1 MPPAMGRW
9 CEEQMLSLTG
19 NDDTTLTHFLFS
31 LTNDEEIA
39 SYLSMYLGDTP
50 TVRSFAKEFALRKKA
65 ARGLG
70 ESRDW
75 QKAGRGNKGKDADA
89 APEEDSDGF
98 TQSKSKRK
106 SGKKG
111 KSLDPTML
119 SFSVES
125 SRIMQGEVQLP
136 S

>member
-1 MPPAMGRW
+1 
-9 CEEQMLSLTG
+9 
-19 NDDTTLTHFLFS
+19 
-31 LTNDEEIA
+31 
-39 SYLSMYLGDTP
+39 MYLGDTP
-50 TVRSFAKEFALRKKA
+50 TVRSFAREFALRKKA

-75 QKAGRGNKGKDADA
+75 QKAGRGNKGKDSDA

-98 TQSKSKRK
+98 HPEQVQAQVRQEGQVART
-106 SGKKG
+106 
-111 KSLDPTML
+111 PTML
-119 SFSVES
+119 GFSVES

>member
-1 MPPAMGRW
+1 MPP
-9 CEEQMLSLTG
+9 Q
-19 NDDTTLTHFLFS
+19 
-31 LTNDEEIA
+31 NDEEIV

-50 TVRSFAKEFALRKKA
+50 TVRNFAHEFALRKKA

-75 QKAGRGNKGKDADA
+75 QKAGRGNKGRADGSTPDGGG
-89 APEEDSDGF
+89 APEEEDDGF
-98 TQSKSKRK
+98 TSGKSKRK
-106 SGKKG
+106 AGKKG

-119 SFSVES
+119 GFSVES

>member
-1 MPPAMGRW
+1 MRTPLPILPLSPP
-9 CEEQMLSLTG
+9 Q
-19 NDDTTLTHFLFS
+19 
-31 LTNDEEIA
+31 NDEEIV

-50 TVRSFAKEFALRKKA
+50 TVRGFAREFALRKKA

-75 QKAGRGNKGKDADA
+75 QKAGRGNKGKESEA
-89 APEEDSDGF
+89 APEEEDDGF
-98 TQSKSKRK
+98 TAGKSKRK
-106 SGKKG
+106 AGKKG

-119 SFSVES
+119 GFSVES

>member
-1 MPPAMGRW
+1 
-9 CEEQMLSLTG
+9 
-19 NDDTTLTHFLFS
+19 
-31 LTNDEEIA
+31 
-39 SYLSMYLGDTP
+39 MYLGDTP

-75 QKAGRGNKGKDADA
+75 QKAGRGNKGKDSDA

-119 SFSVES
+119 GFSVES
-125 SRIMQGEVQLP
+125 SRIMQGELQFVEGM
-136 S
+136 